1 MIGAVIF
8 WAVAFL
14 ISIVYIKDPERDMG
28 IQDGVIMNAFD
39 KREEDR
45 IRREKERKIRAH
57 QKKGQR
63 KQKKEERKQ
72 KKGKPKKKAD
82 IESAMEASF

>member
-1 MIGAVIF
+1 MIGAAIF

-14 ISIVYIKDPERDMG
+14 ISVVYIKDPRRDMG

-45 IRREKERKIRAH
+45 EV
-57 QKKGQR
+57 GW
-63 KQKKEERKQ
+63 
-72 KKGKPKKKAD
+72 GKSMLPE
-82 IESAMEASF
+82 IE